1 VVPDSSRDGPLEPGL
16 RINGNYELVRQL
28 GSGGMACV
36 WLARHLRTGD
46 RVAVKFPLPAADLG
60 IDLETA
66 DARLK
71 QEFELSRSFSHDH
84 IVRVRELD
92 RFRDRWCFHMEVVE
106 GEPLSEWLPKRRD
119 RRPSLEESA
128 RILVRVASALE
139 YVHRKGIV
147 HRDVSPANVL
157 VSEDGRQVTLIDFGI
172 AQGADITKTQQA
184 DFLPFLGKP
193 RYAAPEQV
201 YEFSIVGARA
211 DLYSLAAMACEMLT
225 GARFDRHEAES
236 RLAEAVLPKA
246 IRVAVRR
253 GLSEDPSERQ
263 LSVEAFIEPFAALL
277 RRGHDTQHP
286 GEQRGEERP
295 KSVGRQPRSVLAG
308 LIVLPLMGTALALVF
323 AREPE
328 LESVA
333 SPALP
338 SVREVIEP
346 REAPLLEGT
355 EAALLESTEASTDV
369 AGGQAKAP
377 AKLAAAEPDQVIER
391 LSAGAR
397 QVRKPKPA
405 PERRAPREKC
415 ELKIDGLAMKR
426 VCTGV
431 DDADEGEKHD

>member
-1 VVPDSSRDGPLEPGL
+1 VPPDSAREALFGPGL

-36 WLARHLRTGD
+36 WLAQHLRTGD

-60 IDLETA
+60 VDLETA

-119 RRPSLEESA
+119 RQPSLEESA
-128 RILVRVASALE
+128 RILVRVASAVA

-147 HRDVSPANVL
+147 HRDLSPANIL

-172 AQGADITKTQQA
+172 AQGQDITKTQQA

-193 RYAAPEQV
+193 RYAAPEQI

-211 DLYSLAAMACEMLT
+211 DLYSLAAIACEMLT

-246 IRVAVRR
+246 IRAAIRL
-253 GLSEDPSERQ
+253 GLAEAPAERQ
-263 LSVEAFIEPFAALL
+263 PSVEAFIAPFEALL
-277 RRGHDTQHP
+277 GRGHDDSHAGNGTGH
-286 GEQRGEERP
+286 ER
-295 KSVGRQPRSVLAG
+295 KKRVRRVPRPVVAG
-308 LIVLPLMGTALALVF
+308 LIALPFMGTALALVF
-323 AREPE
+323 AREPQR
-328 LESVA
+328 ES
-333 SPALP
+333 
-338 SVREVIEP
+338 SVSAAPPGAGSLSEP
-346 REAPLLEGT
+346 REVVLVETSEVAPAPSAKGPP
-355 EAALLESTEASTDV
+355 DV
-369 AGGQAKAP
+369 ARAESP
-377 AKLAAAEPDQVIER
+377 ARLAVAEPDDEKER
-391 LSAGAR
+391 PSVAVR
-397 QVRKPKPA
+397 QVQKKRKPA
-405 PERRAPREKC
+405 PRQTSPRERC
-415 ELKIDGLAMKR
+415 ELKIEGLAMKR
-426 VCTGV
+426 VCTPV
-431 DDADEGEKHD
+431 ASSDEGPGHD